1 MCICQSTWVHEIHSH
16 NTCACYTCKRTLYPN
31 ITCTAFFSAH
41 LSLGD
46 PLHITI
52 LTNEIAEFHML
63 HSDYWAR
70 VYFSNSKDGHVDD
83 VGNEGG
89 DDERVGVDGILETL
103 N

>member
-1 MCICQSTWVHEIHSH
+1 
-16 NTCACYTCKRTLYPN
+16 
-31 ITCTAFFSAH
+31 
-41 LSLGD
+41 
-46 PLHITI
+46 
-52 LTNEIAEFHML
+52 ML

>member
-16 NTCACYTCKRTLYPN
+16 NTCACCTCKRTFYPN
-31 ITCTAFFSAH
+31 ITYIVFFSAH

-52 LTNEIAEFHML
+52 PTNEIVEFHML
-63 HSDYWAR
+63 HSDYLAR
-70 VYFSNSKDGHVDD
+70 VYFLKDGHVDD

-89 DDERVGVDGILETL
+89 DDDGVGVDEILETL